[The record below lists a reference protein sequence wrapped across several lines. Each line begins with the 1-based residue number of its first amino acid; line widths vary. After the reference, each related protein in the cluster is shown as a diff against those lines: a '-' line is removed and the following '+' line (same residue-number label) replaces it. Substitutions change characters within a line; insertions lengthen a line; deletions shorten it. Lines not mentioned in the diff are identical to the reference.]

1 MCTFKEEE
9 DESYYHVHLLLLSRL
24 YHHNINAR
32 IDSTISIS
40 FPSTLDDGCVSV
52 ASI

>member
-40 FPSTLDDGCVSV
+40 YHLLDDGCVSV